1 MLSSELCA
9 VQGSIAQVPWLMIR
23 FSARG
28 AYLLSVPQG
37 RALIRDRR
45 LFGTG
50 RLFLFSETTECSKQD
65 LIFIKKGQ

>member
-37 RALIRDRR
+37 RALIRDRTLIRNRALISFFRNNRMLKTR
-45 LFGTG
+45 LN
-50 RLFLFSETTECSKQD
+50 
-65 LIFIKKGQ
+65 IY